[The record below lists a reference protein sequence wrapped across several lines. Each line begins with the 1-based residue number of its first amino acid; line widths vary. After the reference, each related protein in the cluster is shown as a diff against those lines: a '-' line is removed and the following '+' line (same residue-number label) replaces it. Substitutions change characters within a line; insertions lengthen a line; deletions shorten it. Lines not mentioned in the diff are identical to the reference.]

1 MINKFPFSILINFL
15 YILLLLSIFS
25 LVISIIDKT
34 YTLGTNLLYLENS
47 LGTLNN
53 NDNNIFYRLFPLT
66 EILLKV
72 YMLCILFNVNKIK
85 CGTKSNLFFTKK
97 NGKIFELLG
106 SGLIYYSIG
115 FISINIIS
123 SGLVKFGIFEE
134 VNLNVNLSELIYLI
148 VIAIFMLIISKILKN
163 GYELKKENDLTI

>member
-1 MINKFPFSILINFL
+1 VLI
-15 YILLLLSIFS
+15 SIFS
-25 LVISIIDKT
+25 LAISIIDKT
-34 YTLGTNLLYLENS
+34 YILGSNFLYPENS
-47 LGTLNN
+47 LYTL

-106 SGLIYYSIG
+106 SSLIYYSVG
-115 FISINIIS
+115 FISINMIS
-123 SGLVKFGIFEE
+123 SGMVKYGILEE
-134 VNLNVNLSELIYLI
+134 ANLNVNLSELIYLI

>member
-15 YILLLLSIFS
+15 YILVLLSIFS

-66 EILLKV
+66 EILLNIYICFV
-72 YMLCILFNVNKIK
+72 Y
-85 CGTKSNLFFTKK
+85 
-97 NGKIFELLG
+97 
-106 SGLIYYSIG
+106 
-115 FISINIIS
+115 
-123 SGLVKFGIFEE
+123 
-134 VNLNVNLSELIYLI
+134 YL
-148 VIAIFMLIISKILKN
+148 M
-163 GYELKKENDLTI
+163 